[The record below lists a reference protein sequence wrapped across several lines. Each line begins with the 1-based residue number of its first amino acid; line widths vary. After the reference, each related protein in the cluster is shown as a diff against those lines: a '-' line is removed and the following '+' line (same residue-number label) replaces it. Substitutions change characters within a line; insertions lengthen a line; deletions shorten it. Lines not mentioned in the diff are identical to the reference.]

1 MRRSAREALAT
12 QSRPRAAHESRT
24 FRRRNGGEVF
34 GKQTDDDRQ
43 NVMDKTNAAPDPAH
57 RARVFDPIAKWR
69 IGCRAQ
75 ALGLFGGD
83 DDRLKLV
90 ECPGQTGTA
99 ASLSRIQSKCE

>member
-1 MRRSAREALAT
+1 MLGRR
-12 QSRPRAAHESRT
+12 RPRRQRLAPNTIRGAWGACLRAGSR
-24 FRRRNGGEVF
+24 
-34 GKQTDDDRQ
+34 RQ